1 MIVAVLPRRR
11 RSAQRPSGWH
21 GAGRRG
27 CIREVARQINDW
39 SFRVGGT
46 SFGRWK
52 PKIGESPWSI
62 WSRPFPKVHQMAST
76 IVEKARLGGG
86 MATFTAGGGDEELA
100 EVLTPELIPL
110 RFRKMRMLVHEDGAI
125 PRDGP

>member
-1 MIVAVLPRRR
+1 
-11 RSAQRPSGWH
+11 
-21 GAGRRG
+21 
-27 CIREVARQINDW
+27 
-39 SFRVGGT
+39 
-46 SFGRWK
+46 
-52 PKIGESPWSI
+52 
-62 WSRPFPKVHQMAST
+62 MAST